1 MIVKEKA
8 KAKLKSG
15 LGIARMSGSIMA
27 GVDMEEKLE
36 REAKKMFCFPMFSS
50 QGGFYLF
57 FFICFH
63 LREAEQREKFRRK
76 REAMKARQK
85 KKKVRYLSVEKTHFC
100 CFTVNTFLICVSC
113 DKG

>member
-36 REAKKMFCFPMFSS
+36 REAKKMFCFPLFSS
-50 QGGFYLF
+50 QGGFLSFLYV
-57 FFICFH
+57 FISGR
-63 LREAEQREKFRRK
+63 LNRERNSDESE
-76 REAMKARQK
+76 RQ
-85 KKKVRYLSVEKTHFC
+85 
-100 CFTVNTFLICVSC
+100 
-113 DKG
+113 

>member
-50 QGGFYLF
+50 QGG
-57 FFICFH
+57 
-63 LREAEQREKFRRK
+63 
-76 REAMKARQK
+76 
-85 KKKVRYLSVEKTHFC
+85 
-100 CFTVNTFLICVSC
+100 
-113 DKG
+113 

>member
-1 MIVKEKA
+1 MKEKA

-50 QGGFYLF
+50 QGGFF
-57 FFICFH
+57 IFFICFH

-85 KKKVRYLSVEKTHFC
+85 KKKVQYKSVKKTHFC
-100 CFTVNTFLICVSC
+100 CFTVSTFLICVLC
-113 DKG
+113 DIG

>member
-36 REAKKMFCFPMFSS
+36 REAKKMICFPMFSS
-50 QGGFYLF
+50 QGGF
-57 FFICFH
+57 
-63 LREAEQREKFRRK
+63 
-76 REAMKARQK
+76 
-85 KKKVRYLSVEKTHFC
+85 LSFYM
-100 CFTVNTFLICVSC
+100 FSSQ
-113 DKG
+113 GG

>member
-36 REAKKMFCFPMFSS
+36 REAKKMFSFPMFSS
-50 QGGFYLF
+50 QGGLLSF
-57 FFICFH
+57 FLYVFISGR
-63 LREAEQREKFRRK
+63 LNRERNSDESE
-76 REAMKARQK
+76 RQ
-85 KKKVRYLSVEKTHFC
+85 
-100 CFTVNTFLICVSC
+100 
-113 DKG
+113 

>member
-1 MIVKEKA
+1 MLNTDCRATKEEAEPMIVKEKA

-50 QGGFYLF
+50 QGG
-57 FFICFH
+57 
-63 LREAEQREKFRRK
+63 
-76 REAMKARQK
+76 
-85 KKKVRYLSVEKTHFC
+85 
-100 CFTVNTFLICVSC
+100 
-113 DKG
+113 

>member
-50 QGGFYLF
+50 QGGFISF
-57 FFICFH
+57 FFMFSS
-63 LREAEQREKFRRK
+63 Q
-76 REAMKARQK
+76 
-85 KKKVRYLSVEKTHFC
+85 
-100 CFTVNTFLICVSC
+100 
-113 DKG
+113 GG

>member
-36 REAKKMFCFPMFSS
+36 REAKKMFCFLMFSS
-50 QGGFYLF
+50 QGGFISF
-57 FFICFH
+57 FYVFISGR
-63 LREAEQREKFRRK
+63 LNRERNSDGSE
-76 REAMKARQK
+76 RQ
-85 KKKVRYLSVEKTHFC
+85 
-100 CFTVNTFLICVSC
+100 
-113 DKG
+113 